1 VQSIDFTGRTVFVAG
16 GSSGI
21 GNGIARAFRAQNA
34 QVHVCGTRKSAAD
47 YEGEEGSELAGM
59 TYYQLDVC
67 DDDAIASFIPA
78 FSTLDVLVCAQGIAL
93 YKRAEFGMEGFR
105 QVMDVNL
112 NSVMALSLKF
122 QPMLEAA
129 RGSAIFVN
137 SGAGFKAMI
146 GNPGYGASKGGL
158 RILTMSLAEA
168 WAPHV
173 RVNAIAPG
181 FVETRITKVTRDHPQ
196 RYEATLGNIPLKRWG
211 TVDEMGGI
219 ALFLAS
225 DLASYITGQTIFADG
240 GKILS

>member
-1 VQSIDFTGRTVFVAG
+1 MQSIDFTGRTVFVAG

-122 QPMLEAA
+122 QPMLEAVVAVMSAPSLDLSRLDLGQKAHGLSVIPHREQPILQFRIDAHA
-129 RGSAIFVN
+129 RWRPRGRQGPVA
-137 SGAGFKAMI
+137 
-146 GNPGYGASKGGL
+146 
-158 RILTMSLAEA
+158 R
-168 WAPHV
+168 
-173 RVNAIAPG
+173 
-181 FVETRITKVTRDHPQ
+181 
-196 RYEATLGNIPLKRWG
+196 
-211 TVDEMGGI
+211 
-219 ALFLAS
+219 
-225 DLASYITGQTIFADG
+225 
-240 GKILS
+240 

>member
-1 VQSIDFTGRTVFVAG
+1 LHSLDFTGRTVFVAG

-34 QVHVCGTRKSAAD
+34 QVHVCGTRPSAAD
-47 YEGEEGSELAGM
+47 YEGEDGSDLSGM
-59 TYYQLDVC
+59 TYHKLDLC
-67 DDDAIASFIPA
+67 NDEAITLFDPGL
-78 FSTLDVLVCAQGIAL
+78 TRLDVLVCAQGITL
-93 YKRAEFGMEGFR
+93 YKRAEFEMAGFR

-112 NSVMALSLKF
+112 NSVMALSLRF
-122 QPMLEAA
+122 QRMLTESK
-129 RGSAIFVN
+129 GSAVFVN

-168 WAPHV
+168 WAPDV

-181 FVETRITKVTRDHPQ
+181 YVDTRITKVTRDHPQ

-211 TVDEMGGI
+211 TTDEMGGI